1 MRIYHEMKCESF
13 VLPIF
18 YLYGEYCSEGGIK
31 SMPEQQFKEI
41 LERLNSIERKEDDLR
56 RVREVLDKAAVLNG
70 GFDKV
75 MLKLDHITEKQEE
88 TADKV
93 NKIHDTLYE
102 PDKGFFARVKS
113 IEMTTEAIKNKVNEH
128 EEKGEALV
136 KKVEQDETKLTT
148 HEQTTE
154 KLKKLAGEDLQDLAS
169 VMKLRKTF
177 DKLFWLVVTGVGTMI
192 GKIIWD
198 IYTHVGPSV
207 GH

>member
-113 IEMTTEAIKNKVNEH
+113 IEMTTEAIKNKVNE
-128 EEKGEALV
+128 
-136 KKVEQDETKLTT
+136 QDETKLTT

-192 GKIIWD
+192 GQIIWD
-198 IYTHVGPSV
+198 IY
-207 GH
+207 

>member
-1 MRIYHEMKCESF
+1 
-13 VLPIF
+13 
-18 YLYGEYCSEGGIK
+18 
-31 SMPEQQFKEI
+31 MPEQQFKEI